1 LSESAQPQRELSRQL
16 GLLDSVAIIVGVVIG
31 VGIFRVPASIAE
43 YLSSPLLVLGVWVA
57 GGLLALCGGL
67 CYAELSAA
75 FPRTGGDYVYLRESY
90 GSALGFLFGWTQLLV
105 IRPGN
110 VAGIAFIFAEY
121 AAYFLPLSPWG
132 TRILAVA
139 AILFLTALNLVGLR
153 FGRAAQNLLALAK
166 VLGLL
171 LMVLVGL
178 ALLRT
183 ANLDLS
189 AAPPT
194 PLSLP
199 LALGT
204 ALIFVMWTYGGWNES
219 TYVAGEMKAPSRD
232 LPRSIALA
240 LFLILALYL
249 ALNAAYLA
257 CIPPAQLPQSEMVAA
272 LLVEQFLGGPG
283 GGLVALL
290 VMVSALGALNGMV
303 LTSGRLTYAFGADH
317 PRFELLARV
326 HPEFRTPAP
335 ALLLNGLWSALLV
348 SSGTFDQLVAYTSAV
363 TWLFFALIA
372 LGLFVLRRKYPDLER
387 PYRAWGPLVVL
398 FVAASLWLTYSAVAY
413 SPLGSLAGLGIL
425 LAGLPLY
432 YLSLT
437 RSGPPA

>member
-1 LSESAQPQRELSRQL
+1 MSDSAQPRRELSRQL
-16 GLLDSVAIIVGVVIG
+16 GLWDSVAIIVGVVIG

-90 GSALGFLFGWTQLLV
+90 GPCLGCLFGWTQLLV

-110 VAGIAFIFAEY
+110 LASIAFIFAEY
-121 AAYFLPLSPWG
+121 AAYFVPLSPWG
-132 TRILAVA
+132 IRVLAVA
-139 AILFLTALNLVGLR
+139 AIALLTWINLYGLR
-153 FGRAAQNLLALAK
+153 FGRAAQNLLAAAK
-166 VLGLL
+166 VLGLVVL
-171 LMVLVGL
+171 ALVGL
-178 ALLRT
+178 AV
-183 ANLDLS
+183 AQAVNLEVS
-189 AAPPT
+189 VPPPT
-194 PLSLP
+194 PLPLP

-240 LFLILALYL
+240 LFLIVGLYL
-249 ALNAAYLA
+249 VLNTAYLA
-257 CIPPAQLPQSEMVAA
+257 GIPPDQLPKSEMVAA
-272 LLVEQFLGGPG
+272 VLVEKFLGGPG
-283 GGLVALL
+283 GGLVAAL
-290 VMVSALGALNGMV
+290 VIVSALGALNGIV

-326 HPEFRTPAP
+326 HHQFRTPAA

-348 SSGTFDQLVAYTSAV
+348 CSGTFDQLVAYTSAV
-363 TWLFFALIA
+363 TWVFFALIA
-372 LGLFVLRRKYPDLER
+372 AGLFVLRRKYPDLER
-387 PYRAWGPLVVL
+387 PYRVWGPLVVL
-398 FVAASLWLTYSAVAY
+398 FAAASLWLTYSAVAY

-432 YLSLT
+432 YFT
-437 RSGPPA
+437 RPRAPRV

>member
-1 LSESAQPQRELSRQL
+1 LSGNAPPAQELPRQL

-75 FPRTGGDYVYLRESY
+75 FPRTGGDYVYLRQSY
-90 GSALGFLFGWTQLLV
+90 GPGLGFLFGWTQLLV

-121 AAYFLPLSPWG
+121 AAYFVPLSPWG
-132 TRILAVA
+132 IRALAMA
-139 AILFLTALNLVGLR
+139 AISFLTALNLWGLR
-153 FGRAAQNLLALAK
+153 FGQAAQNLLALAK

-171 LMVLVGL
+171 LLALVGL
-178 ALLRT
+178 ALAKG
-183 ANLDLS
+183 ANLEIS
-189 AAPPT
+189 AQPPT
-194 PLSLP
+194 PLPLP

-257 CIPPAQLPQSEMVAA
+257 CIPPAQLPQSGMVAA
-272 LLVEQFLGGPG
+272 LLVERFLGGPG

-317 PRFELLARV
+317 PRFALLARV
-326 HPEFRTPAP
+326 HPQFRTPAP

-348 SSGTFDQLVAYTSAV
+348 CSGTFDALVAYTSAV

-372 LGLFVLRRKYPDLER
+372 LGLFVLRRLHPELPR
-387 PYRAWGPLVVL
+387 PYRVWAPLPVL
-398 FVAASLWLTYSAVAY
+398 FAAASLWLTYSAVAY

-432 YLSLT
+432 YLT
-437 RSGPPA
+437 RPRALLA

>member
-1 LSESAQPQRELSRQL
+1 MSGSAKSREELSRQL
-16 GLLDSVAIIVGVVIG
+16 GLWDSVAIIVGVVIG

-75 FPRTGGDYVYLRESY
+75 FPRTGGDYVYLREAY
-90 GSALGFLFGWTQLLV
+90 GPCLSFLFGWTQLLV

-110 VAGIAFIFAEY
+110 LAGIAVIFAEY

-132 TRILAVA
+132 IRALALS
-139 AILFLTALNLVGLR
+139 AILLLTALNLWGLR
-153 FGRAAQNLLALAK
+153 FGRAAQNLLAIAK
-166 VLGLL
+166 VLGLVL
-171 LMVLVGL
+171 LTLVGL
-178 ALLRT
+178 AVARLV
-183 ANLDLS
+183 NLEVS
-189 AAPPT
+189 TPPPT
-194 PLSLP
+194 PLPLP

-219 TYVAGEMKAPSRD
+219 TYVAGEMKNPARD

-240 LFLILALYL
+240 LALVVALYL
-249 ALNAAYLA
+249 ALNAVYLA
-257 CIPPAQLPQSEMVAA
+257 CIPPDQLPKSEMVAA
-272 LLVEQFLGGPG
+272 VVVEKFLGGPG
-283 GGLVALL
+283 GGLIAAL
-290 VMVSALGALNGMV
+290 VVVSALGALNGTV

-326 HPEFRTPAP
+326 HNQFRTPAP
-335 ALLLNGLWSALLV
+335 ALVLNGLWSAVLV
-348 SSGTFDQLVAYTSAV
+348 CSGTFDQLVAYTSAV

-372 LGLFVLRRKYPDLER
+372 VGLFILRRKHPDLER
-387 PYRAWGPLVVL
+387 PYRIWAPLVVL

-432 YLSLT
+432 YLVFS
-437 RSGPPA
+437 RPAPRA

>member
-1 LSESAQPQRELSRQL
+1 MNGSAGPGQELSRQL
-16 GLLDSVAIIVGVVIG
+16 GLLDSMAIIVGVVIG

-43 YLSSPLLVLGVWVA
+43 YLSSPLLVLAVWVA

-90 GSALGFLFGWTQLLV
+90 GPCPGFLFGWTQLLV

-110 VAGIAFIFAEY
+110 IAGIAFIFAEY
-121 AAYFLPLSPWG
+121 AAYFVSLSPWG
-132 TRILAVA
+132 IRALAVGTIA
-139 AILFLTALNLVGLR
+139 LLTGLNLWGLR
-153 FGRAAQNLLALAK
+153 FGRAAQNLLAAAK
-166 VLGLL
+166 ILGLL
-171 LMVLVGL
+171 LLALVGL
-178 ALLRT
+178 AVAR
-183 ANLDLS
+183 AVNLEVS
-189 AAPPT
+189 PPPPT
-194 PLSLP
+194 ELPLP

-219 TYVAGEMKAPSRD
+219 TYVAGEMKNPARD

-257 CIPPAQLPQSEMVAA
+257 CIPPSQMPQSEMVAA

-283 GGLVALL
+283 GGLIAVL

-317 PRFELLARV
+317 PRFGLLARV
-326 HPEFRTPAP
+326 HRQFRTPAP
-335 ALLLNGLWSALLV
+335 ALLLNGLWSVLLV
-348 SSGTFDQLVAYTSAV
+348 CTGTFDQLVAYTSAV

-372 LGLFVLRRKYPDLER
+372 AGLFLLRRLHPALER
-387 PYRAWGPLVVL
+387 PYRVWAPLPVL
-398 FVAASLWLTYSAVAY
+398 FAAASLWLTYSAVAY

-432 YLSLT
+432 YFVLS
-437 RSGPPA
+437 RPAPRA

>member
-1 LSESAQPQRELSRQL
+1 M
-16 GLLDSVAIIVGVVIG
+16 AIIVGVVIG

-43 YLSSPLLVLGVWVA
+43 YLSSPLLVLAIWVA

-90 GSALGFLFGWTQLLV
+90 GPCLGFLFGWTQLLV

-110 VAGIAFIFAEY
+110 LAGIAFIFAEY

-132 TRILAVA
+132 IRALAVA
-139 AILFLTALNLVGLR
+139 AILLLTGLNLWGLR
-153 FGRAAQNLLALAK
+153 FGRAAQNLLSVAK

-171 LMVLVGL
+171 LLALVGL
-178 ALLRT
+178 TVAR
-183 ANLDLS
+183 AVNLEVS
-189 AAPPT
+189 VQPPT
-194 PLSLP
+194 QLPLP

-219 TYVAGEMKAPSRD
+219 TYVAGEMKAPARD

-249 ALNAAYLA
+249 TLNAAYLA
-257 CIPPAQLPQSEMVAA
+257 CIPPAQLPKSEMVAA

-283 GGLVALL
+283 GGLVAVL

-317 PRFELLARV
+317 PRFELLAQV
-326 HPEFRTPAP
+326 HRQFRTPAP
-335 ALLLNGLWSALLV
+335 ALVLNGLWSALLV
-348 SSGTFDQLVAYTSAV
+348 CSGTFDQLIAYTSAV

-372 LGLFVLRRKYPDLER
+372 LGLFLLRRKYPELER
-387 PYRAWGPLVVL
+387 PYRVWAPLVVL
-398 FVAASLWLTYSAVAY
+398 FAAASLWLTYSAVAY

-432 YLSLT
+432 YFILSH
-437 RSGPPA
+437 PAPRG